1 MPDEFDRILGLLD
14 GNLSTKPAPL
24 QNIPL
29 LGVGGVKTYIVRTF
43 REVKPDPKDETKGK
57 PEFWTAIII
66 TGKDGTYQHV
76 LPPKVVDL
84 MIRQRESLQAIARKR
99 VAKALATAR
108 AKAGIQPAF
117 LKKVEK
123 TS

>member
-1 MPDEFDRILGLLD
+1 MPDEFDRVLGQLD
-14 GNLSTKPAPL
+14 GSLSTRPAPL

-29 LGVGGVKTYIVRTF
+29 LGVGGVKTYIIRTF

-84 MIRQRESLQAIARKR
+84 MIRQRESLQTTARKR
-99 VAKALATAR
+99 AAKALAAKRAR
-108 AKAGIQPAF
+108 AGIRPFVKKASEAD
-117 LKKVEK
+117 
-123 TS
+123 